1 MSPKPAARLPKCS
14 SLQEAH
20 SAMSRQAIAVE
31 LGCSQQRIG
40 EIEQRA
46 LGKLRA
52 ALEARGFRLE
62 DLL

>member
-1 MSPKPAARLPKCS
+1 MSPKPATKLPKRS
-14 SLQEAH
+14 SLQGAYY
-20 SAMSRQAIAVE
+20 AMSRKAIAVE

-40 EIEQRA
+40 EIETRA
-46 LGKLRA
+46 LRKLRA